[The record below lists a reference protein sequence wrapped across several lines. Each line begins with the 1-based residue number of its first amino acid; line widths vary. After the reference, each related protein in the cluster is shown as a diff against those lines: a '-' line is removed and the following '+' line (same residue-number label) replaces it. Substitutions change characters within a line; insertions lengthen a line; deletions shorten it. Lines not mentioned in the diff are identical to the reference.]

1 MFSVSYPPFLHFTF
15 FLMNASDAFSRSGT
29 FLHPALMLLSSD
41 RSAFVFVL
49 CLNNTVT
56 FLVEI
61 KFDFHTVWSQ
71 MVSVFSFAHLLNN
84 LLVL

>member
-1 MFSVSYPPFLHFTF
+1 
-15 FLMNASDAFSRSGT
+15 MNASDTFSSSGT
-29 FLHPALMLLSSD
+29 FVRPVLMLLSSD

-71 MVSVFSFAHLLNN
+71 MVSVILLHICWIIY
-84 LLVL
+84 